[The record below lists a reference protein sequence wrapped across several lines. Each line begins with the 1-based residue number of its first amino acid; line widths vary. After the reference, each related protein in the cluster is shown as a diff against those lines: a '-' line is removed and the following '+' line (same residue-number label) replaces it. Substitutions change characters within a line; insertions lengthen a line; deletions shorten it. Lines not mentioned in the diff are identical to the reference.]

1 MKAVALTHYLPI
13 SDPQSRFDTE
23 LPMPVPKAHD
33 LLVHVQAV
41 SVNPVDT
48 KVRAPK
54 PQVEPSPRVLGWDA
68 AGVVEAVGP
77 AVTRFTP
84 GDEVYYAGDVTRP
97 GSNAEFQLVDERITG
112 HKPHTLTFA
121 EAAALPLTTI

>member
-13 SDPQSRFDTE
+13 NDPQSLVDVD
-23 LPMPVPKAHD
+23 LPKPSPSGRD
-33 LLVHVQAV
+33 LLVRVRAI

-54 PQVEPSPRVLGWDA
+54 AKVEASPRVLGWDA

-77 AVTRFTP
+77 TVTGFK
-84 GDEVYYAGDVTRP
+84 GGEEVYYAGDVTRP
-97 GSNAEFQLVDERITG
+97 GSNGEFQLVDERIVG
-112 HKPHTLTFA
+112 R
-121 EAAALPLTTI
+121 